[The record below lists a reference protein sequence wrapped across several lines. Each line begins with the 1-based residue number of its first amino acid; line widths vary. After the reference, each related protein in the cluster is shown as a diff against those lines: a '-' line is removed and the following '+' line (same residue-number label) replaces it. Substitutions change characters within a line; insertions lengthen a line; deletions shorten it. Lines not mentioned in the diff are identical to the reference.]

1 MKDREPQNHLEAMT
15 QKIQII
21 KQKHV
26 SRLMSKANVVGVGV
40 GRATRDRK
48 QTDQLA
54 LVVLVSR
61 KVPPDELGL
70 DDLIPTEIEGVPVD
84 VQEVGRL
91 KSQPPA

>member
-1 MKDREPQNHLEAMT
+1 MKDREPENHLEAVT
-15 QKIQII
+15 QKIQRL
-21 KQKHV
+21 KQKYA
-26 SRLMSKANVVGVGV
+26 SMLMSKANVVGVGI
-40 GRATRDRK
+40 GKAIRDGK

-91 KSQPPA
+91 KSQLPA